1 MNVLRRG
8 LEESYAA
15 ALESYLDDGSEQA
28 LSEAYQFGR
37 KAINDGLSLLDV
49 TTLHHE
55 VLGIVAPRWRVEEQA
70 ARLQRASD
78 FLTEALSPFE
88 MALRGWHEV
97 AARLRQ
103 ANDELEARVA
113 ERTAAHLEAVE
124 RLDRAQQIAGS
135 GSWEWNLQTG
145 EQIWSRQ
152 LYRLCGLPEVP
163 HPGLNVFNFIHA
175 ADREQHN
182 EWLTL
187 LLAGGDPGPIE
198 YRIERPDGQLRIV
211 QAEGKAVAP
220 GGRGGRFSFTLQD
233 ITEQK
238 AAESELHDL
247 QAELAHAS
255 RLSAMGQMSAAI
267 VHELNQPLTAIGNYM
282 AAAKRLLERNDDSS
296 RATLRGALERAGEQ
310 AVRGG
315 HIIDRLRG
323 FSAQGESAPRPEMV
337 SPLVRE
343 AVELLLVG
351 TRTEGVRI
359 RLPNEMPDILVLADK
374 IQVQQV
380 LLNLLRNAVEAV
392 AGQARKEIVLV
403 VAASNDFVQ
412 LSIVDTGSGLSDE
425 VKAKLFQPF
434 VSTKKTGMGIGL
446 SICHKI
452 ITAHN
457 GRLWAEPNPLGG
469 TVFHLTLPVAPPLST
484 GAALAINE

>member
-1 MNVLRRG
+1 MSLARQG
-8 LEESYAA
+8 LEEGYAA
-15 ALESYLDDGSEQA
+15 ALENYLNGGSEQA
-28 LSEAYQFGR
+28 LLEAYQFGR
-37 KAINDGLSLLDV
+37 RAINDGLSLLDV

-55 VLGIVAPRWRVEEQA
+55 VLGIMAVRWRPEEQA
-70 ARLQRASD
+70 ARLQRGSD
-78 FLTEALSPFE
+78 FLAEALSPYE
-88 MALRGWHEV
+88 MALRGWHEA

-103 ANDELEARVA
+103 ANDELETRVA

-135 GSWEWNLQTG
+135 GSWEWNLKTG
-145 EQIWSRQ
+145 EQIWSKQ
-152 LYRLCGLPEVP
+152 LYRICGLAGGL
-163 HPGLNVFNFIHA
+163 HPAGSLNFFNLIHA
-175 ADREQHN
+175 EDREQHN

-187 LLAGGDPGPIE
+187 LLAGGRPGPIE
-198 YRIERPDGQLRIV
+198 YRIERPDGQLRFV
-211 QAEGKAVAP
+211 HAEGE
-220 GGRGGRFSFTLQD
+220 GGQAGRFSFTLQD
-233 ITEQK
+233 ITGKK
-238 AAESELHDL
+238 AAESELNDL

-255 RLSAMGQMSAAI
+255 RLSAMGQMAAAI

-282 AAAKRLLERNDDSS
+282 AAAKRLLERHDDPS

-315 HIIDRLRG
+315 RIIDRLRG
-323 FSAQGESAPRPEMV
+323 FSAQGESAPHPEMV

-343 AVELLLVG
+343 AVELLLMG

-359 RLPNEMPDILVLADK
+359 RLPNEIPDILVLADK

-403 VAASNDFVQ
+403 MAVHDDFVQ
-412 LSIVDTGSGLSDE
+412 ISIVDTGSGLSDE

-469 TVFHLTLPVAPPLST
+469 TIFHLTLPLASPLST
-484 GAALAINE
+484 GAALAISK

>member
-1 MNVLRRG
+1 MSALRQG
-8 LEESYAA
+8 LEEIYAA
-15 ALESYLDDGSEQA
+15 ALESYLDGGSEQA

-37 KAINDGLSLLDV
+37 RAINGGLSLLDV

-55 VLGIVAPRWRVEEQA
+55 VLAIVAPRWRPEEQA
-70 ARLQRASD
+70 ARIQRASD
-78 FLTEALSPFE
+78 FLTEALSPYE
-88 MALRGWHEV
+88 MALRGWHEA

-113 ERTAAHLEAVE
+113 ERTAAHLETVE

-135 GSWEWNLQTG
+135 GSWEWNLKTG
-145 EQIWSRQ
+145 EQIWSKQ
-152 LYRLCGLPEVP
+152 LHRICGLPESPVST
-163 HPGLNVFNFIHA
+163 LNLFDFIHA

-187 LLAGGDPGPIE
+187 LLAGADPGAIE
-198 YRIERPDGQLRIV
+198 YRIERPDGQLRFVHVEGEAIGG
-211 QAEGKAVAP
+211 QA
-220 GGRGGRFSFTLQD
+220 GRFSFTLQD
-233 ITEQK
+233 ITERK

-282 AAAKRLLERNDDSS
+282 AAAKRLLERNDDAS

-315 HIIDRLRG
+315 RIIERLRG
-323 FSAQGESAPRPEMV
+323 FSAQGESAPRPELI

-359 RLPNEMPDILVLADK
+359 RLPNEMPDLQVLADK

-380 LLNLLRNAVEAV
+380 LLNLLRNAVEAL
-392 AGQARKEIVLV
+392 AGQVRKEIVLV
-403 VAASNDFVQ
+403 VAPGSDFIQ
-412 LSIVDTGSGLSDE
+412 ISIVDTGPGLSEE
-425 VKAKLFQPF
+425 VKTRLFEPF
-434 VSTKKTGMGIGL
+434 VTTKKSGMGIGL

-457 GRLWAEPNPLGG
+457 GRLWAEANPLGG
-469 TVFHLTLPVAPPLST
+469 TIFHLTLPVASAAS
-484 GAALAINE
+484 AALVRSSGT